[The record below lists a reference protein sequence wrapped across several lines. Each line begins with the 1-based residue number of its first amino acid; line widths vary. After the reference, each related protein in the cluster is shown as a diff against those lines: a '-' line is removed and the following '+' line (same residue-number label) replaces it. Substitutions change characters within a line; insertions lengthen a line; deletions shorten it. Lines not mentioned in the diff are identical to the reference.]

1 MDGDRRSRHGA
12 GAAAPRS
19 WTLRSLKATRHRPV
33 PVSVPPEVSYSR
45 HPAAT
50 SGRRAE
56 RMAVGPVA
64 PRAEGGCGGP
74 GAGYAPWSTC

>member
-50 SGRRAE
+50 SAASRGTNGGGAAGAARGRRMW
-56 RMAVGPVA
+56 R
-64 PRAEGGCGGP
+64 PRRRLR
-74 GAGYAPWSTC
+74 TLIDV